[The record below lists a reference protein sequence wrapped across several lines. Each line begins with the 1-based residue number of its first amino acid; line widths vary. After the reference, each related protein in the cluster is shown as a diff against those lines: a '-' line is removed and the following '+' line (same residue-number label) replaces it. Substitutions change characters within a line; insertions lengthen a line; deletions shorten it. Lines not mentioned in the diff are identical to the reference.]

1 MHAQA
6 LAVKFPDSGFLGRRR
21 SLPPALNPTGFKA
34 PRQDVSLFEAYTA
47 PSEP

>member
-21 SLPPALNPTGFKA
+21 SVPPALNPTGFEA
-34 PRQDVSLFEAYTA
+34 PHRDVSLFEAYTA
-47 PSEP
+47 SSEP